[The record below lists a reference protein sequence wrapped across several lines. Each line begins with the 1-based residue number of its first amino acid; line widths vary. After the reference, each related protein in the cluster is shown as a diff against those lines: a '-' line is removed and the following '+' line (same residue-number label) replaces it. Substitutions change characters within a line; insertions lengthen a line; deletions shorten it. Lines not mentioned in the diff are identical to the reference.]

1 MAGDFFRTI
10 ILTLDI
16 STQKEFDSTTMQF
29 VVYPYT
35 YTLQHSSGV
44 RHAYS
49 QIFFSVLH
57 ALIDA
62 ILYLSCLSVTAGNL
76 SIQSMFFLT
85 GTMTICMMFMQMYSF
100 RNIIILEET
109 ASILKVETLIFAI
122 SCVYLY
128 SGSYDGSV
136 YFRVFLAVLLFTL
149 LTLAARHFLRVVMF
163 RFGLLVKSV
172 LILGAG
178 TTGENFAQN
187 IASPFRMR
195 KVIGFLDDDPQ
206 KQGTQISGFPV
217 LGKTEDLSR
226 IQGELHADEI
236 VIADEALPRDFA
248 NNLHADVYIL
258 NRPNNE
264 ISQELKSP
272 VGLALK
278 ALVDYVGAIVA
289 LVVFSPIMLWAAYRI
304 KKEDGGKIFFYHTRI
319 GKDLVPFGVCKF
331 RTMRPDAAKV
341 LEEMLKTDENLRAE
355 FARDFK
361 LKDDPRVTKIG
372 HILRDTSID
381 ELPQLFN
388 VLKGEMSLVGPR
400 PIVHKEVR
408 DYYGYAVSR
417 QVFAAKPGMT
427 GIWQVSGR
435 SDVKE
440 YDTRISYD
448 MNYINHWSVWLD
460 IAILFKTPTAV
471 LSKEGAY

>member
-1 MAGDFFRTI
+1 
-10 ILTLDI
+10 
-16 STQKEFDSTTMQF
+16 MQF

-44 RHAYS
+44 HHAYL
-49 QIFFSVLH
+49 QIFFSLLH
-57 ALIDA
+57 ALVDV
-62 ILYLSCLSVTAGNL
+62 ILYLSCLFLTAGSL
-76 SIQSMFFLT
+76 SLPSMIFLT
-85 GTMTICMMFMQMYSF
+85 GTMIVCMLFMQMYSF

-109 ASILKVETLIFAI
+109 TCVIQVETLIFLI
-122 SCVYLY
+122 SCLYLY
-128 SGSYDGSV
+128 AGDYDSSAYV
-136 YFRVFLAVLLFTL
+136 RLFFAVLIFTF
-149 LTLAARHFLRVVMF
+149 LTLAARHFLRVFMF
-163 RFGLLVKSV
+163 RCGLLVKSV

-178 TTGENFAQN
+178 GPGENFAQN

-206 KQGTQISGFPV
+206 KQGAEISGFPV
-217 LGKTEDLSR
+217 LGKMADLRR
-226 IQGELHADEI
+226 IQSELHADEI
-236 VIADEALPRDFA
+236 VIADDTLPKDFA

-278 ALVDYVGAIVA
+278 KLVDYTGALVA
-289 LVVFSPIMLWAAYRI
+289 LLIFSPVMIWAAYKI
-304 KKEDGGKIFFYHTRI
+304 KKEDGGSIFFVQPRI
-319 GKDLVPFGVCKF
+319 GKDLVPFGMCKF
-331 RTMRPDAAKV
+331 RTMRPDAGKV
-341 LEEMLKTDENLRAE
+341 LEELLKNDENLRAE
-355 FARDFK
+355 FERDFK
-361 LKDDPRVTKIG
+361 LKDDPRITKIG
-372 HILRDTSID
+372 RILRDLSID
-381 ELPQLFN
+381 EIPQLFN

-417 QVFAAKPGMT
+417 QVFTAKPGMT

-440 YDTRISYD
+440 YETRINYD

-471 LSKEGAY
+471 LSKKGAY